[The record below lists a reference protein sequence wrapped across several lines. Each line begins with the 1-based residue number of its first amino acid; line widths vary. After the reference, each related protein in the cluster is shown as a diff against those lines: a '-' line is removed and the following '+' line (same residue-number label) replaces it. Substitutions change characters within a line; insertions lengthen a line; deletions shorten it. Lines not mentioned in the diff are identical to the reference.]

1 MSNSNPQKTTGFKIL
16 QKEKS
21 KKICY
26 LSLTCIWNFSSFCKN
41 HYNPCSFVSAALQ
54 SVFTL
59 YVFKGFLQH
68 SLKVSANLFLCLG
81 EMRCGNRA
89 IKILKHHYYIPIWVM
104 KQLRSKVN
112 AIWCFFFFFKEI
124 TMSIFVPFVHA
135 FLCWYTWIFL
145 EMHSFVTTFFWLIY
159 IIIIGWALY
168 FAVILK
174 FLSLSYITLNIG

>member
-112 AIWCFFFFFKEI
+112 AIWCFFFFLKKLQCPSLYPLSMHFCADTHGFFRNAFICNYFLLINLHNNYRLSFILCSNLEI
-124 TMSIFVPFVHA
+124 YVFV
-135 FLCWYTWIFL
+135 
-145 EMHSFVTTFFWLIY
+145 
-159 IIIIGWALY
+159 LY
-168 FAVILK
+168 Y
-174 FLSLSYITLNIG
+174 S